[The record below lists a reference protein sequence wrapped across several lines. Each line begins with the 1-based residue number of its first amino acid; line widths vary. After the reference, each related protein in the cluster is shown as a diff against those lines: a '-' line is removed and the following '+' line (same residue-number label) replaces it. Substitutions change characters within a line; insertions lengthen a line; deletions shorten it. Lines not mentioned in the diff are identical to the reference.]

1 MSTLERVSIPVT
13 KPPQARA
20 ASWEVPRLTDPR
32 IPFAGLLT
40 LYCIL
45 GFLLF
50 GFNRSPFQM
59 LAILGSGALLDM
71 ALARSIHGRK
81 IVPLSAY
88 ITCCSLA
95 LLLNYSHSS
104 WVLFVPVYLAIG
116 SKYVFTFDGR
126 HVMNPSMFG
135 VAVSL
140 LASDELITA
149 APAYQWAG
157 GAFALSAFIAMGA
170 LVLFVFRIG
179 RSCLVLSFLA
189 FYALQTALRAYVLRF
204 HLPPEVLFLGT
215 LGAPSFFIFTFY
227 MITDPATSPSSA
239 RGQVLFALVL
249 TLVDLVLHLKES
261 VYTFFYAA
269 LACGVAKLVFLH
281 LRAIFREGPRAY
293 ARERLSAK
301 LAKRLAIVPGPGL
314 ALGLSCLTVLSSRI
328 APVDPGFRLVAIPE
342 SQSGIHTEMGT
353 LLEEVDPRIQ
363 HIAKWVLSVGDAV
376 AVADVDNDGLVDIF
390 LTNPLK
396 RPEDRCALYRNLGG
410 FRFER
415 VPLPDL
421 TRWFADPKAHGLPA
435 AATFV
440 DFDGD
445 GAVDLVIPVGF
456 GKMRLLRNRLLQDG
470 KLSFEDVTERSG
482 VDEHTVSLA
491 ATFFDFDRDGK
502 LDLFVANALQTH
514 LRDYPEPRPPL
525 NVFELPK
532 PEFEGD
538 RRMFHFM
545 HNGWHNADNGGPN
558 LLFRGRGDGT
568 FEKLDAASMGIKE
581 THWSLSVA
589 TGDLNHDGWTDLYVA
604 NDFGPDDLYLNDQ
617 GKRFV
622 RIAGKLFGEIGRDTY
637 KGMNATIAD
646 FDRNGW
652 LDVYV
657 SDNHH
662 SLQSEGSLLWMT
674 FPSGDPFRPD
684 FRDEATPR
692 GALNERRWGW
702 GAAAGDLDDDGWPE
716 IVQANGMVDDRLDP
730 RGHERKDYLYV
741 NHKLMQTGPEIHTY
755 ADKWGDIRGRVLY
768 PNEKRRVYWNRGR
781 GYFVDVADIVGGADP
796 DNSRG
801 VSLVDL
807 DNDGRLDVIV
817 TNQHGPVSIYR
828 NTGVPGRS
836 WIGLSLVG
844 DGKTTSR
851 AAVGTQVVVKYEED
865 GKPQEQLQEVQVLGG
880 FSGQNDPR
888 LHFGLGA
895 HEGPVEV
902 TIRWYGGREERV
914 TLEANRYH
922 VIRQGKS

>member
-1 MSTLERVSIPVT
+1 L
-13 KPPQARA
+13 
-20 ASWEVPRLTDPR
+20 PRLGDPR
-32 IPFAGLLT
+32 IPFACILT

-45 GFLLF
+45 GFTFF
-50 GFNRSPFQM
+50 GFNRSPWQM
-59 LAILGSGALLDM
+59 VAILGSGVLLDG
-71 ALARSIHGRK
+71 ALAWITTGRK

-104 WVLFVPVYLAIG
+104 WVLFLPVYLAIG

-126 HVMNPSMFG
+126 HVFNPSMFG

-140 LASDELITA
+140 LVSDELITA

-157 GAFALSAFIAMGA
+157 GSFAFSAFVVMAA
-170 LVLFVFRIG
+170 LTLFVFRVG
-179 RSCLVLSFLA
+179 RNWLVVSFLA
-189 FYALQTALRAYVLRF
+189 FYAAQTALRAYVLRY

-215 LGAPSFFIFTFY
+215 LGAPPFFIFTFY
-227 MITDPATSPSSA
+227 MITDPATSPA
-239 RGQVLFALVL
+239 TPRGQVIFAFVL
-249 TLVDLVLHLKES
+249 AFVDLLLHLKES

-269 LACGVAKLVFLH
+269 LACATGKLVFVH
-281 LRAIFREGPRAY
+281 VRALVRDGPRLHASKRFDR
-293 ARERLSAK
+293 AV
-301 LAKRLAIVPGPGL
+301 AKRLAVVGGL
-314 ALGLSCLTVLSSRI
+314 GVVMAAAYSTVLSPGV
-328 APVDPGFRLVAIPE
+328 APVDPGFRLVSISE
-342 SQSGIHTEMGT
+342 SRSGIHSEMGHV
-353 LLEEVDPRIQ
+353 LEEADPRVQ
-363 HIAKWVLSVGDAV
+363 HIAKWLLSVGDAV
-376 AVADVDNDGLVDIF
+376 AVADVDNDGLMDIF

-435 AATFV
+435 GATFV

-456 GKMRLLRNRLLQDG
+456 GKIRLLRNRLLDDG
-470 KLSFEDVTERSG
+470 KVSFEDVTDRSG
-482 VDEHTVSLA
+482 VNEHTVSLA

-514 LRDYPEPRPPL
+514 LRDYPAPQPPL
-525 NVFELPK
+525 NVFDLPQ

-545 HNGWHNADNGGPN
+545 HNGWHDADNGGPN

-568 FEKLDAASMGIKE
+568 FEKVDAPALGIKE

-604 NDFGPDDLYLNDQ
+604 NDFGPDDLYLNDH
-617 GKRFV
+617 GKGFV
-622 RIAGKLFGEIGRDTY
+622 RVEGRFFGEIGRDTY

-674 FPSGDPFRPD
+674 FPSADRFRPQFLD
-684 FRDEATPR
+684 QATQR

-702 GAAAGDLDDDGWPE
+702 GAAAGDLDNDGWPD

-730 RGHERKDYLYV
+730 RGYERKDYLYV
-741 NHKLMQTGPEIHTY
+741 NHKLMQTGPEVHTY

-768 PNEKRRVYWNRGR
+768 PNEKRRIYWNRGQ
-781 GYFVDVADIVGGADP
+781 GYFVDVADVVGGADP

-807 DNDGRLDVIV
+807 DNDGQLDVIV
-817 TNQHGPVSIYR
+817 TNQHGPVSIYQ
-828 NTGVPGRS
+828 NTGVAARS

-844 DGKTTSR
+844 DGKTTNR
-851 AAVGTQVVVKYEED
+851 AAVGTQVVVGYLEN
-865 GKPQEQLQEVQVLGG
+865 GQHVEQLQEVQVLGG

-888 LHFGLGA
+888 LHFGLGD
-895 HEGPVEV
+895 HQGPVEV
-902 TIRWYGGREERV
+902 TVRWYGGQEQKV
-914 TLEANRYH
+914 VLEPDRYH
-922 VIRQGKS
+922 VIRQATR